1 LFPRTTNRYGC
12 VTLHHYHFYVAEGLP
27 QTQGLLWVYEDQLR
41 AVVDSVVLAAFHC
54 RYDGHTRHGRDIRH
68 GIVYTT
74 RFDSPQG
81 TLVPRHAEESLV
93 VYRPKAPRRQGGLS
107 LSAQQ
112 LWLFELMPTA

>member
-1 LFPRTTNRYGC
+1 
-12 VTLHHYHFYVAEGLP
+12 
-27 QTQGLLWVYEDQLR
+27 
-41 AVVDSVVLAAFHC
+41 VLAAYHC
-54 RYDGHTRHGRDIRH
+54 RYEGHTRHGRDIRY
-68 GIVYTT
+68 GIGYTT

-112 LWLFELMPTA
+112 LWLFERMHTA